1 MAKFSDEERA
11 AILQQSFETLE
22 RLENFKVEDR
32 DPERR
37 EWTPPEP
44 EPESPRRRRSQPTAA
59 EVEMLRAQQWDAWV
73 TGHITRAIAERDA
86 FWREVHAEVLATERK
101 KTDAKFARLRAE
113 FELRLGALAAELNK
127 QRAVADGSI
136 ADLLPPVPQRK
147 RNAAA

>member
-37 EWTPPEP
+37 EWTLPEP
-44 EPESPRRRRSQPTAA
+44 EPPRQRRSQPTAA

-86 FWREVHAEVLATERK
+86 FWREVHAEVLAEERQ
-101 KTDAKFARLRAE
+101 KTNTKLKRLRADL
-113 FELRLGALAAELNK
+113 ELKIDALAAELNK
-127 QRAVADGSI
+127 QRAVEDGGVV
-136 ADLLPPVPQRK
+136 DLLPPVPQRK